1 MNHDAVSPTELAY
14 TKFRQELMTPTSPQ
28 GTSAMSKI
36 NRDCLS
42 RTALQAILDGLRGE
56 CLHDLLRRLRLHHH
70 YLAEDLPL
78 AGLRRGLRPGL
89 EAAQARKGEDAGLL
103 HLGRGDRCE
112 TVQHLRALRLL
123 QLAGCRKLLSNGA
136 LPDGLLG
143 RALHALHRCHGD
155 SGGRCE
161 G

>member
-1 MNHDAVSPTELAY
+1 MDNEAVSPIELAY

-28 GTSAMSKI
+28 GTSAMSTTYR
-36 NRDCLS
+36 NCLS
-42 RTALQAILDGLRGE
+42 RTASEAVLDGLGGE

-70 YLAEDLPL
+70 HLAEDLPL
-78 AGLRRGLRPGL
+78 AGLRRRLRPGL
-89 EAAQARKGEDAGLL
+89 EAAQARKGEDTALL
-103 HLGRGDRCE
+103 HLGCGDRCE
-112 TVQHLRALRLL
+112 TLQHLRALGLL

-136 LPDGLLG
+136 LPHGLL
-143 RALHALHRCHGD
+143 RHALHALHRCHGD